1 MVGLGHDVASTP
13 SRPGPGS
20 WPWECQALRLAW
32 PWGNGVRA
40 SVGQE
45 EEPVTPAAER
55 GGWGKRKDFQSI
67 GLCPQRAMPLHAEP

>member
-1 MVGLGHDVASTP
+1 MVELGHDVASTP

-20 WPWECQALRLAW
+20 WLRECQVPRLAGL
-32 PWGNGVRA
+32 WGKGVRA

-55 GGWGKRKDFQSI
+55 GSGG
-67 GLCPQRAMPLHAEP
+67 